1 MNATNE
7 GIVFIVRPRNNAA
20 ARLKRRGNGLMGAGS
35 PLGLYTFLVA
45 AKLMRKL
52 CRVRS
57 LNVFNFEMLIEC
69 EWEAVNHVSQAVND
83 WGLFS
88 VLSSD
93 AAGRVEDPH
102 LRRRAFEAQRPG
114 RMISVNR
121 SANDLQGL
129 HLLCNASP
137 ECD

>member
-1 MNATNE
+1 
-7 GIVFIVRPRNNAA
+7 
-20 ARLKRRGNGLMGAGS
+20 MGGGCILAGRW
-35 PLGLYTFLVA
+35 A
-45 AKLMRKL
+45 NR
-52 CRVRS
+52 
-57 LNVFNFEMLIEC
+57 
-69 EWEAVNHVSQAVND
+69 VSQAVND

-88 VLSSD
+88 VSSSD

-121 SANDLQGL
+121 SANGLQGL

-137 ECD
+137 ECDYVARKAMVALAVSVVIFDSVNALPWFKAGQALNFRLFGV

>member
-1 MNATNE
+1 
-7 GIVFIVRPRNNAA
+7 
-20 ARLKRRGNGLMGAGS
+20 MGAGS

-83 WGLFS
+83 WDCFLFCHLTLQAALRTRICDAEPSKRRGL
-88 VLSSD
+88 
-93 AAGRVEDPH
+93 VE
-102 LRRRAFEAQRPG
+102 
-114 RMISVNR
+114 
-121 SANDLQGL
+121 
-129 HLLCNASP
+129 
-137 ECD
+137 